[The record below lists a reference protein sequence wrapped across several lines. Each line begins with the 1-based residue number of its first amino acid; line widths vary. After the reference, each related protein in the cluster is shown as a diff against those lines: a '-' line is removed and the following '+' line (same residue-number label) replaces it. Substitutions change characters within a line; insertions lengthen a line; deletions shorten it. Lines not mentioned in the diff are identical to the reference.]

1 MKGKTMFKSKNRGP
15 RIAGALAAAAAV
27 VVMTGCASADPT
39 DNATQATDAPATTE
53 VTKVVV
59 GSFAFPES
67 EILGNIYAIALENA
81 GFEIETKFNLGPR
94 QTTVPALE
102 DGSIDLMPEYNGN
115 LLFFYD
121 VDSAARSTE
130 EVDAELA
137 SKVPAGFQVLNS
149 SSAEDKD
156 AYVVTQAMA
165 DEFGLV
171 TIGDLAKI
179 EPFSLGS
186 NPQFGELPYGI
197 PGLASVYGVTD
208 VTFVPIEDFGGPDTV
223 KALVDNAVQVAD
235 IYTTSPALVEEN
247 LFVLGD
253 PENLIA
259 AQNVI
264 PLLNSNIYSDE
275 LAAVLNEIS
284 AALTTEDLIALRTR
298 VEGDEKAQASTAAQE
313 WLEAEGLLN

>member
-1 MKGKTMFKSKNRGP
+1 MFKAKSSGVGVVGA
-15 RIAGALAAAAAV
+15 IAASLV
-27 VVMTGCASADPT
+27 LLTGCAASDPT
-39 DNATQATDAPATTE
+39 ADAPQTDESAAEETT
-53 VTKVVV
+53 TVVV

-81 GFEIETKFNLGPR
+81 GFEIETQFNLGPR
-94 QTTVPALE
+94 QATIPALE

-121 VDSAARSTE
+121 TESEARSTA

-137 SKVPAGFQVLNS
+137 TKTPAGFQVLDS
-149 SSAEDKD
+149 SPAQDKD
-156 AYVVTQAMA
+156 AYVVTQAKA

-171 TIGDLAKI
+171 TIGDLSKI
-179 EPFSLGS
+179 EPFSLGAS
-186 NPQFGELPYGI
+186 PQFAELGYGL

-208 VTFVPIEDFGGPDTV
+208 VDFVPIEDFGGPDTV
-223 KALVDNAVQVAD
+223 KALVDDAVQVAD
-235 IYTTSPALVEEN
+235 IYTTSPSLTAEN
-247 LFVLGD
+247 LVVLDD

-259 AQNVI
+259 SQNVI
-264 PLLNSNIYSDE
+264 PLLNSDIYSDE

-284 AALTTEDLIALRTR
+284 AALSTEDLIALRTR

-313 WLEAEGLLN
+313 WLEAEGLLD

>member
-1 MKGKTMFKSKNRGP
+1 MFKSKNRGP
-15 RIAGALAAAAAV
+15 RIAGALAVAAAL
-27 VVMTGCASADPT
+27 VVMTGCASTDPT
-39 DNATQATDAPATTE
+39 EDATQATDAPATAE

-94 QTTVPALE
+94 QTTIPALE

-121 VDSAARSTE
+121 TESAARSTE

-137 SKVPAGFQVLNS
+137 TKVPAGFQVLNS

-165 DEFGLV
+165 DEFGLA

-284 AALTTEDLIALRTR
+284 GALTTEDLIALRTR